1 MRIKGLDVVER
12 GRHGGKKGR
21 KGFSAS
27 YGVPVPH
34 YRSVG
39 MVVGAK
45 RCSGII
51 ERRIE
56 AVDEVPSGIGCDLDC
71 WGVFACSHLKQ
82 IT

>member
-1 MRIKGLDVVER
+1 MRIKRLNVVER

-51 ERRIE
+51 ECRIE
-56 AVDEVPSGIGCDLDC
+56 VVDEVPSGCVGPELDSIAIQA
-71 WGVFACSHLKQ
+71 WPNH
-82 IT
+82 